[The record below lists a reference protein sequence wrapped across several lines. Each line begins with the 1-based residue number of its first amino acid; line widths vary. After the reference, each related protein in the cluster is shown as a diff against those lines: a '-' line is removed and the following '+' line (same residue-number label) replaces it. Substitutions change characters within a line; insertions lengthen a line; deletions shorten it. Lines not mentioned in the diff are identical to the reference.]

1 MMKKEKDSIITA
13 PWTVP
18 WGTFGLDGSWTPNPL
33 LSRTASQQM
42 MENIKNGY
50 LPSEIWKN

>member
-1 MMKKEKDSIITA
+1 MKKEKDSIITA